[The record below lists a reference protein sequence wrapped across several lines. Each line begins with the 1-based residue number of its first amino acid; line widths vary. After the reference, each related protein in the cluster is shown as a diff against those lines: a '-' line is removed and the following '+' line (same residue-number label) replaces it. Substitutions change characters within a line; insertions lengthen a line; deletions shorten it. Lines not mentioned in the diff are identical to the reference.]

1 MSLVKQSGAIVIA
14 AERLYLNAAQD
25 KVLREGEA
33 GAATL
38 LAAKGQQV
46 PARFVKLMAQ
56 EQAPEAQTVAPEVI
70 ERRSRRPARVDVTR

>member
-1 MSLVKQSGAIVIA
+1 MSLTKQAGAIVIA
-14 AERLYLNAAQD
+14 TERLYLNAAQD

-46 PARFVKLMAQ
+46 PARFVKLLPKEQ
-56 EQAPEAQTVAPEVI
+56 EPAVAPVAPEEI
-70 ERRSRRPARVDVTR
+70 EQRATRPARAARTR